1 MGLRSFLYNDLGS
14 YCTVLVDIC
23 LSCYWE
29 TSQKGKILQIRH
41 KRGII

>member
-1 MGLRSFLYNDLGS
+1 MMKQRNERLMTSDM
-14 YCTVLVDIC
+14 VDIC

-29 TSQKGKILQIRH
+29 TGQKGKILQIRH